1 MATPLAH
8 KGATAGA
15 KVQAMT
21 IVDFLVQPDLI
32 AEAWDYFENVQTKAI
47 EYAPLIRPADRPAIE
62 LNKDIMA
69 EFRPAMREFY
79 YDPARYDTY
88 PQPTWRELSYDRWLR
103 RALCGSGCDVTP
115 GHSRWPSSSSSSVNA
130 TGQRG
135 CRAARMRARGPATTV
150 TIPEGSR

>member
-21 IVDFLVQPDLI
+21 IVDFRVQPDLI

-47 EYAPLIRPADRPAIE
+47 EYAPLICPADRPAIE

-88 PQPTWRELSYDRWLR
+88 LDQLGVSYPTID
-103 RALCGSGCDVTP
+103 GCAERCVGRDV
-115 GHSRWPSSSSSSVNA
+115 
-130 TGQRG
+130 
-135 CRAARMRARGPATTV
+135 M
-150 TIPEGSR
+150 